1 MAYEIKIEIPIQS
14 YLKKMIQFYVPV
26 EPMNIQQ
33 MNCQYSSLIYLSLQ
47 RQGFT
52 NKRPQAQQKYNAA
65 LMVKLNQELVN
76 ENRFFIDDRRL
87 SYIDSQLRNIFEQK
101 LIDFLLFNA
110 AEKGDLK
117 KLCVAFLH
125 KYEIEEHEI
134 SVDALIKKYQRWRE
148 SKGVK
153 LNYRSKKKLNEPSLF
168 E

>member
-14 YLKKMIQFYVPV
+14 YLLKMIRFYVPV

-52 NKRPQAQQKYNAA
+52 NKKPSATQKYNAA

-101 LIDFLLFNA
+101 LIDYLIFNA
-110 AEKGDLK
+110 EGKGDLK
-117 KLCVAFLH
+117 KLCVSFLE

-148 SKGVK
+148 VKGVK
-153 LNYRSKKKLNEPSLF
+153 TNYRSKKKVDEPNLF